1 MGLPFSHPFLY
12 HSSLSFCSHLGGIIT
27 GIIAGQLYNRFQN
40 VKLPE
45 WLGFFSGRRFVP
57 IVTSLSMVILAG
69 IAGLVWPPIL

>member
-45 WLGFFSGRRFVP
+45 WLGFFSGMFQ
-57 IVTSLSMVILAG
+57 L
-69 IAGLVWPPIL
+69 